1 MQSDILNNLNLIA
14 ENLFKSVEGQVYE
27 LLDRI
32 IIIRVEILNQ
42 EPLNNIFNNNN
53 IIIVANSLIIFQ
65 TLYYMFQLLLSLYN
79 GNKTENVYIF
89 IIKIICVT
97 VLANN
102 SYYICE
108 QIISLIEYLTDAIS
122 EITNQVSGRDVNFIN
137 LKETIISIDDFMKDD
152 LLTVNGL
159 IKGII
164 SFGAVSVLIN
174 FSIRYVK
181 IIFLIIISPLALIC
195 FSSHIT
201 NELGNTWI
209 KMFVS
214 SLLLQIV
221 VKIILFIPLSY
232 KDINS
237 LMYKIILVGSI
248 QLIYNINNINSQLFN
263 KFSKSEMKS
272 NLYKG

>member
-27 LLDRI
+27 LLDKI

-152 LLTVNGL
+152 LLTINGL

-209 KMFVS
+209 KMFIS
-214 SLLLQIV
+214 SLLLQII

-263 KFSKSEMKS
+263 KFSKSEIKP

>member
-27 LLDRI
+27 LLDKI

-53 IIIVANSLIIFQ
+53 IIIIANSLIIFQ
-65 TLYYMFQLLLSLYN
+65 TLYYMFQLILSLYN

-122 EITNQVSGRDVNFIN
+122 EITNQVSGKDVNFIN

-209 KMFVS
+209 KMFIS
-214 SLLLQIV
+214 SLLLQII

-248 QLIYNINNINSQLFN
+248 QLIYNINNISSQLFN
-263 KFSKSEMKS
+263 KFSKSEMKP